1 MDRRPATSLVD
12 PDGLAR
18 LSGQPVLAVQQAT
31 LKAGQSLV
39 RDWDALRPIVQKL
52 TVLVRDYVEGDAALK
67 PTDAAKLL
75 SQCAGVIQKLS
86 MASTGVLRASEG
98 MAKLAL
104 LIDAGTVRR
113 PDPAKQTEKQLAV
126 AVVEATRRM
135 VVPGKQCPT
144 CHVLVPLPA
153 ETTAD

>member
-1 MDRRPATSLVD
+1 VDHRRPATSLVD
-12 PDGLAR
+12 PDGLSR
-18 LSGQPVLAVQQAT
+18 LSGQPVLAVQEAT

-39 RDWDALRPIVQKL
+39 ATWTDLEPIVRRL
-52 TVLVRDYVEGDAALK
+52 TLVVRQFVEGDSRIGA
-67 PTDAAKLL
+67 PDAAKLL

-104 LIDAGTVRR
+104 LLDAGTVRR

-135 VVPGKQCPT
+135 VIPGKQCPT
-144 CHVLVPLPA
+144 CHVLVPVEAPPA
-153 ETTAD
+153 